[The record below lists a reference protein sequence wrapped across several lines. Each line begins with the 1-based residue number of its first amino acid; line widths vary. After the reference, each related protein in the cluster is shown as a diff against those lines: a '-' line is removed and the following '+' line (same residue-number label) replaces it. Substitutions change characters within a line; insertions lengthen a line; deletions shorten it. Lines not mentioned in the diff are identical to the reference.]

1 MIELQHLVKTFRRTR
16 VLDDLSLT
24 IADGDRIALIG
35 SNGAG
40 KTTMIRCI
48 LGEYVHEGE
57 VRIDGLSPRAQRTR
71 VLKKIAFVPQMPPP
85 LRMPAGDLV
94 EFAARVH
101 DSDVATIR
109 DVAARLGLDLNEVR
123 RRPFLKLSG
132 GQKQKLLIA
141 IAMGHDAG
149 IFILDEPTA
158 NLDPA
163 ARQIVF
169 DLLAERLDRTMI
181 ISSHRLE
188 EVALL
193 VNRVIELDRG
203 RVVLDDRVEE
213 AVDPSLRLDCEIVLR
228 RPDEAFAKAI
238 REWNFAPADD
248 AQTTWRGEVAG
259 PDRLRFLGMLAR
271 YSGIIRALELKE
283 REAAREGREPAH
295 VRA

>member
-1 MIELQHLVKTFRRTR
+1 MIELKNLVKTFRRTR
-16 VLDDLSLT
+16 VLDGLSLT

-40 KTTMIRCI
+40 KTAMIRCI
-48 LGEYVHEGE
+48 LGEYVHQGE
-57 VRIDGLSPRAQRTR
+57 VLIDGLSPRAHRTE

-85 LRMPAGDLV
+85 LRMPVGELV
-94 EFAARVH
+94 DFAARVH
-101 DSDVATIR
+101 GSDVARIHT
-109 DVAARLGLDLNEVR
+109 VAERMGLDISEVR

-141 IAMGHDAG
+141 IAMGHDASIY
-149 IFILDEPTA
+149 IFDEPTA

-169 DLLAERLDRTMI
+169 DLLAERLDKTMI

-188 EVALL
+188 EVAML
-193 VNRVIELDRG
+193 VNRVIEMDRG

-213 AVDPSLRLDCEIVLR
+213 SVDPSLRLDALVILR
-228 RPDEAFAKAI
+228 RPDEAFARAI
-238 REWNFAPADD
+238 SEWDFTSDD
-248 AQTTWRGEVAG
+248 GLAWRGEVAG

-271 YSGIIRALELKE
+271 YSGIIRDLELKE
-283 REAAREGREPAH
+283 RPAAPATANGEALANA
-295 VRA
+295 

>member
-1 MIELQHLVKTFRRTR
+1 MIELKNLVKSFRRTR
-16 VLDDLSLT
+16 VLDGLTLT

-48 LGEYVHEGE
+48 LGEYVHDGK
-57 VRIDGLSPRAQRTR
+57 VLIDGLSPRTHRTE
-71 VLKKIAFVPQMPPP
+71 VLKRIAFVPQMPPP
-85 LRMPAGDLV
+85 LRMPVGELV
-94 EFAARVH
+94 DFAARVH
-101 DSDVATIR
+101 GSDVARIR
-109 DVAARLGLDLNEVR
+109 DVAQRMGLDIDEVR

-141 IAMGHDAG
+141 IAMGHDADIY
-149 IFILDEPTA
+149 IFDEPTA

-169 DLLAERLDRTMI
+169 DLLAERLDKTMI

-188 EVALL
+188 EVAML
-193 VNRVIELDRG
+193 VNRVIEMDRG

-213 AVDPSLRLDCEIVLR
+213 SVDPSVRLDALITLR

-238 REWNFAPADD
+238 TEWGFVSTDD
-248 AQTTWRGEVAG
+248 GLSWRGEVAG

-271 YSGIIRALELKE
+271 YSGIIRDLELKE
-283 REAAREGREPAH
+283 RAIARTEGERGVVAN
-295 VRA
+295 A

>member
-1 MIELQHLVKTFRRTR
+1 MIELKNLAKRFRRTQ
-16 VLDDLSLT
+16 VLDGLSLR
-24 IADGDRIALIG
+24 IASGDRIALIG

-40 KTTMIRCI
+40 KTTLIRCL

-57 VRIDGLSPRAQRTR
+57 VLMNGLSPRRHRTE
-71 VLKKIAFVPQMPPP
+71 VLRRIAFVPQMPPP

-94 EFAARVH
+94 DFAASIHGSSPARI
-101 DSDVATIR
+101 AE
-109 DVAARLGLDLNEVR
+109 VAARLGLDVEEVR

-141 IAMGHDAG
+141 IAMGHDAD
-149 IFILDEPTA
+149 ILIMDEPTA

-169 DLLAERLDRTMI
+169 DLLAERLDKTMI

-188 EVALL
+188 EVAML

-213 AVDPSLRLDCEIVLR
+213 AVDPSLRLDCAVRLR
-228 RPDEAFAKAI
+228 RPDDAFARAIAEWGFKAA
-238 REWNFAPADD
+238 ESGLQW
-248 AQTTWRGEVAG
+248 QGVVAG

-271 YSGIIRALELKE
+271 YSGIIAALELKE
-283 REAAREGREPAH
+283 RAATRQEREAAHA
-295 VRA
+295 

>member
-1 MIELQHLVKTFRRTR
+1 MIELKNLSKRFRRTQ
-16 VLDDLSLT
+16 VLDNLTLT

-40 KTTMIRCI
+40 KTTLIRCI

-57 VRIDGLSPRAQRTR
+57 VLINGLAPRQHRTQ
-71 VLKKIAFVPQMPPP
+71 VLKSIAFVPQMPPP

-94 EFAARVH
+94 DFAADVH
-101 DSDVATIR
+101 GASREHIAE
-109 DVAARLGLDLNEVR
+109 VAARLGLDIGEVR

-141 IAMGHDAG
+141 IAMGHDAD
-149 IFILDEPTA
+149 IFIMDEPTA

-169 DLLAERLDRTMI
+169 DLLAERLDKTMI

-188 EVALL
+188 EVAML

-213 AVDPSLRLDCEIVLR
+213 AVDPSLRLDCTVRLR
-228 RPDEAFAKAI
+228 QPDDAFARAIGEWGFQPDEKGV
-238 REWNFAPADD
+238 E
-248 AQTTWRGEVAG
+248 WRGVVAG

-271 YSGIIRALELKE
+271 YSGIIAALSLTERAATAQEL
-283 REAAREGREPAH
+283 AANA
-295 VRA
+295 